1 MYLSFSQS
9 TLGFRD
15 GQVEGW
21 SRSGADFEELAH
33 DALKLT
39 KQFE

>member
-1 MYLSFSQS
+1 MCLSSSRS

-15 GQVEGW
+15 GHVEGW

-33 DALKLT
+33 DALELT
-39 KQFE
+39 K